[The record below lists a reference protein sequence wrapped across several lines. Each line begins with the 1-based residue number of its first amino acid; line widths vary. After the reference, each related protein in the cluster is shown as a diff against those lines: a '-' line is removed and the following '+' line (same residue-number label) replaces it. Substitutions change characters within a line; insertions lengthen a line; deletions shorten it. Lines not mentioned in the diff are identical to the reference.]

1 MSTLDSNCFNTLYES
16 LMNENIGLGPMQF
29 NGQGTIVWVE
39 KPRKQ
44 NKKKNASVKKRS
56 KK

>member
-1 MSTLDSNCFNTLYES
+1 MSTPDSNCFNTLYES

-29 NGQGTIVWVE
+29 TGQGTIVWVE